1 MRVAPGL
8 LGLAAALQR
17 LRALDLAAPANAT
30 ARQVVVARYK
40 EDVAW
45 LAQLP
50 ADLPVVVYQ
59 SSDPSAPHFVP
70 NVGNEASK
78 YLAYIVDQ
86 YDALPD
92 AVIFMQAGQQDWH
105 DPVPKDATVNR
116 WDWDAASRNGGM
128 AFLPTTAPCMVE
140 DAEGRPVGGV
150 RAGEGPA
157 ADCAMVVEH
166 KPRQMS
172 ALQRAY
178 PELFASELG
187 ELPSRWITHCC
198 AQFEVTRDAIR
209 RHPQAFYE
217 DLLTWTTHDAVV
229 APSNIGHGLI
239 NTDAKRDDPGHVFEV
254 MWALMFGSPEAT
266 RIL

>member
-1 MRVAPGL
+1 MRPAL
-8 LGLAAALQR
+8 LLALAAGLRR
-17 LRALDLAAPANAT
+17 LRDPNLASNAT

-50 ADLPVVVYQ
+50 SDLPVVVYQ
-59 SSDPSAPHFVP
+59 SSDSSVPHFVP

-92 AVIFMQAGQQDWH
+92 TVIFMQAGQQDWH
-105 DPVPKDATVNR
+105 DPVPKDATLNR

-128 AFLPTTAPCMVE
+128 VFLPTTAPCMVE
-140 DAEGRPVGGV
+140 DTEGRPAGGV
-150 RAGEGPA
+150 RAGEGQA

-166 KPRQMS
+166 TPHQMP
-172 ALQRAY
+172 ALQRVY
-178 PELFASELG
+178 PELFAAELG
-187 ELPSRWITHCC
+187 ELPARWLTHCC

-217 DLLTWTTHDAVV
+217 NLLAWTSRDDAV
-229 APSNIGHGLI
+229 AATQIGHGLV
-239 NTDAKRDDPGHVFEV
+239 NKDATRADPGHIFEV
-254 MWALMFGSPEAT
+254 MWALMFGSPDAV